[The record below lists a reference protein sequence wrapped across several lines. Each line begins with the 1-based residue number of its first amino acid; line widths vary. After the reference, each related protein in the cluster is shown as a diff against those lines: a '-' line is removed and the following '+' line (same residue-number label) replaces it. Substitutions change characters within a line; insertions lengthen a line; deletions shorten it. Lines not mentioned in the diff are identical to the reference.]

1 MAITFKPAPKRVSG
15 TGTTSSAGTGS
26 TGKDMTQGS
35 PFKLIFF
42 YSIPLLIGNLVQQL
56 YNMADTIIVGRLLG
70 TAALAAVGTTGPMNF
85 LVLGFVTGLTA
96 GFAVI
101 TAQNYGAKDT
111 VALKRSIAMNI
122 ILNVAFSVAMTVV
135 ALITTEPILRLIN
148 TPTEIFA
155 DATVYIK
162 IIYWGIGGIV
172 LYNGTSC
179 ILRALGDSKTPLYFL
194 VASSVLNIVLDI
206 VFILNFNMGVGGAAW
221 ATVISQTLA
230 GLATLIFM
238 IVRYPLV
245 RTTKKDYAWDSYF
258 AWQHLKI
265 GLPMAFQFSITAIGV
280 VVLQGALNIF
290 GAVKIAGYTAAQKV
304 EQLTVGV
311 ASTLG
316 VTMAN
321 YTGQNLGAGD
331 LNRIK
336 QGTNIGTL
344 LTISFSLVSMA
355 IAMVFAEPLS
365 TLFIEQGEREV
376 IAASRQYLF
385 ITAPFYPFLF
395 VIFIYRNVLQ
405 SLGRG
410 FMPLMA
416 GAFELVARTVAAYTL
431 PAIAEYAGICFAGP
445 LAWVGAAVP
454 LFISYTVI
462 IKKFRCGV
470 PQS

>member
-1 MAITFKPAPKRVSG
+1 MAITFKPAPKRVS
-15 TGTTSSAGTGS
+15 GTGS

-101 TAQNYGAKDT
+101 TAQKYGAKDT

-194 VASSVLNIVLDI
+194 VASAVLNIVLDI

-258 AWQHLKI
+258 ACGHCKILKTFFC
-265 GLPMAFQFSITAIGV
+265 MSI
-280 VVLQGALNIF
+280 
-290 GAVKIAGYTAAQKV
+290 
-304 EQLTVGV
+304 
-311 ASTLG
+311 
-316 VTMAN
+316 
-321 YTGQNLGAGD
+321 
-331 LNRIK
+331 
-336 QGTNIGTL
+336 
-344 LTISFSLVSMA
+344 
-355 IAMVFAEPLS
+355 
-365 TLFIEQGEREV
+365 
-376 IAASRQYLF
+376 
-385 ITAPFYPFLF
+385 
-395 VIFIYRNVLQ
+395 
-405 SLGRG
+405 
-410 FMPLMA
+410 
-416 GAFELVARTVAAYTL
+416 
-431 PAIAEYAGICFAGP
+431 P
-445 LAWVGAAVP
+445 LAIRSIIPRCCCRSICGQSRFVP
-454 LFISYTVI
+454 SSCWRSYIPVL
-462 IKKFRCGV
+462 
-470 PQS
+470 